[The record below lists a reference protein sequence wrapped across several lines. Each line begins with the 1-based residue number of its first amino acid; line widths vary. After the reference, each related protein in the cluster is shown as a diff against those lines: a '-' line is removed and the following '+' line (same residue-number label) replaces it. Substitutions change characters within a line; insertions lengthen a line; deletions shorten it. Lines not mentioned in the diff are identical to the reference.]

1 MNIVVVT
8 SVSALAVAVVHSV
21 AFAIGRRIGR
31 YNVVDVVWGTTQIAD
46 GGTIAALW

>member
-21 AFAIGRRIGR
+21 RLRSRRIA
-31 YNVVDVVWGTTQIAD
+31 YNVVDVVWG
-46 GGTIAALW
+46 